1 MSPYYRRQGLVGP
14 AVLITVGTIFL
25 LDRWW
30 PDFSFHR
37 LWPLI
42 LIVIG
47 LVRLL
52 EMAVSSGSGATY
64 PAPPPP
70 PPPSAVTPPGGGATG
85 SGSGPAQ

>member
-1 MSPYYRRQGLVGP
+1 MSYYYRRRGLVGP
-14 AVLITVGTIFL
+14 AVLITIGTIFL
-25 LDRWW
+25 LDRWL

-47 LVRLL
+47 LVRLI
-52 EMAVSSGSGATY
+52 EMGMSRGDTVYPAP

-70 PPPSAVTPPGGGATG
+70 TPPNVPPPAGGA
-85 SGSGPAQ
+85 Q

>member
-1 MSPYYRRQGLVGP
+1 MSRYYRRGGGLVGP
-14 AVLITVGTIFL
+14 AILITIGTIFL
-25 LDRWW
+25 MDRWF

-52 EMAVSSGSGATY
+52 EMSMSPSDATTY
-64 PAPPPP
+64 PAPPQPP
-70 PPPSAVTPPGGGATG
+70 PPPSQPPA
-85 SGSGPAQ
+85 SGSL

>member
-1 MSPYYRRQGLVGP
+1 MSNYYRRRGLVGP
-14 AVLITVGTIFL
+14 AVLITVGVIFMA
-25 LDRWW
+25 DRWW
-30 PDFSFHR
+30 PGFSFHR

-52 EMAVSSGSGATY
+52 EMGMREDTVYPAPPQNPQPPANT

-70 PPPSAVTPPGGGATG
+70 GIS
-85 SGSGPAQ
+85 Q

>member
-1 MSPYYRRQGLVGP
+1 MSTYYRRGGLVGP
-14 AVLITVGTIFL
+14 AVLITIGTIFL

-52 EMAVSSGSGATY
+52 EMGMSRSDTVY

-70 PPPSAVTPPGGGATG
+70 PPPSAPPPPGG
-85 SGSGPAQ
+85 AQ

>member
-1 MSPYYRRQGLVGP
+1 MSPYYRRGGLIGP

-52 EMAVSSGSGATY
+52 EMATTRETPPMY

-70 PPPSAVTPPGGGATG
+70 PPPAVPPPPTG
-85 SGSGPAQ
+85 SGAGTGQ

>member
-1 MSPYYRRQGLVGP
+1 MSRYYRRGGLVGP
-14 AVLITVGTIFL
+14 AILITVGTIFL
-25 LDRWW
+25 MDRWF

-52 EMAVSSGSGATY
+52 EMSMPNGNTTY

-70 PPPSAVTPPGGGATG
+70 PTMPPPPGTVPPPPTPPGANL
-85 SGSGPAQ
+85 

>member
-1 MSPYYRRQGLVGP
+1 MSNYYRRGGLVGP
-14 AVLITVGTIFL
+14 AVLITIGTIFL

-52 EMAVSSGSGATY
+52 EMGMSRSDTVY

-70 PPPSAVTPPGGGATG
+70 PPPSAPPPPGG
-85 SGSGPAQ
+85 QQ

>member
-1 MSPYYRRQGLVGP
+1 MSYYYRRRGLVGP
-14 AVLITVGTIFL
+14 AVLITIGTIFL
-25 LDRWW
+25 ADRWW
-30 PDFSFHR
+30 PGMSFHR

-52 EMAVSSGSGATY
+52 EMGMGTGSGDTVYPAPPQNP

-70 PPPSAVTPPGGGATG
+70 NAPPPGIS
-85 SGSGPAQ
+85 Q

>member
-1 MSPYYRRQGLVGP
+1 MGNYYRRGGLVGP
-14 AVLITVGTIFL
+14 AVLITIGTIFL

-30 PDFSFHR
+30 PYYSFGR

-52 EMAVSSGSGATY
+52 EMSMSRGDTVY

-70 PPPSAVTPPGGGATG
+70 PTPPPPPSVPPPGV
-85 SGSGPAQ
+85 AQ

>member
-1 MSPYYRRQGLVGP
+1 MTYYQRRRGLVGP
-14 AVLITVGTIFL
+14 AVLITIGTIFL

-30 PDFSFHR
+30 PDFSLHR

-52 EMAVSSGSGATY
+52 EMGMSRSDTVYPAPPAP

-70 PPPSAVTPPGGGATG
+70 PNTPPTPGGT
-85 SGSGPAQ
+85 P

>member
-1 MSPYYRRQGLVGP
+1 MSSYYRRGGLVGP
-14 AVLITVGTIFL
+14 AILITIGTIFL
-25 LDRWW
+25 MDRWW

-52 EMAVSSGSGATY
+52 EMSMGSANTTY

-70 PPPSAVTPPGGGATG
+70 PTMPPPPPGSVPPPPPGTNL
-85 SGSGPAQ
+85 

>member
-1 MSPYYRRQGLVGP
+1 MANYYRRGGLVGP
-14 AVLITVGTIFL
+14 AVLITIGAIFL
-25 LDRWW
+25 ADRWW
-30 PDFSFHR
+30 PGMSFGR

-52 EMAVSSGSGATY
+52 ETSIGGEEKVY

-70 PPPSAVTPPGGGATG
+70 PPPPGTQPPQTGG
-85 SGSGPAQ
+85 PQ

>member
-1 MSPYYRRQGLVGP
+1 MGYYTRRRGLVGP
-14 AVLITVGTIFL
+14 AVLITIGCIFL
-25 LDRWW
+25 ADRWW

-47 LVRLL
+47 VVRLL
-52 EMAVSSGSGATY
+52 EMSMSHEDTVY

-70 PPPSAVTPPGGGATG
+70 TPPTNVPPPPGG
-85 SGSGPAQ
+85 SQ

>member
-1 MSPYYRRQGLVGP
+1 MSPYYRRRHGLVGP
-14 AVLITVGTIFL
+14 VVLITIGTIIL

-37 LWPLI
+37 MWPLI

-52 EMAVSSGSGATY
+52 EMGMSSGDGSTY

-70 PPPSAVTPPGGGATG
+70 PPSTPTPPGG
-85 SGSGPAQ
+85 SQ

>member
-1 MSPYYRRQGLVGP
+1 MSYYRRRGLVGP

-25 LDRWW
+25 ADRWW
-30 PDFSFHR
+30 PGMSFHR

-52 EMAVSSGSGATY
+52 EMGVAQGDTVY
-64 PAPPPP
+64 PAPPQQNPPPP
-70 PPPSAVTPPGGGATG
+70 PPNAPPPPGV
-85 SGSGPAQ
+85 SQ